1 MSRNVRTWN
10 WTGCPGCLCGLQ
22 LLEDILLACFLY
34 EVAVETFHHA
44 CRTVLDQAEMEVD
57 EEGVEER
64 HHFVAMLGIRI
75 SEKIPQSSKLYF
87 ILLRF

>member
-1 MSRNVRTWN
+1 M
-10 WTGCPGCLCGLQ
+10 
-22 LLEDILLACFLY
+22 
-34 EVAVETFHHA
+34 AVETFHHA